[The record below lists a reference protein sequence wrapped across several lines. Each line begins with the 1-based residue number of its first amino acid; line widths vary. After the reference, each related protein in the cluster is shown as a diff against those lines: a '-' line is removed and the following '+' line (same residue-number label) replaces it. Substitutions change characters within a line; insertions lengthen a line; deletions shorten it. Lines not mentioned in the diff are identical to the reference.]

1 MGEPNLQNP
10 AELAQFFHET
20 YETLGPSFGYETRLE
35 TRAFDPSSP
44 NGKLMVAVCSIVLR
58 TLPAAP
64 MGVNGLRVTGP
75 NSDGEYWLHLKD
87 GVNDLGMN
95 LGADHGIIGGKLL
108 AKAVAIPAAPMGV
121 KPLEIENA
129 VWSAMLW
136 AADNNVGFN
145 AALEYDPLGN
155 SYAQIECRSAARRI
169 LAALTPQPAPT
180 LSDAVELPEVRALI
194 EALKDAA
201 SDLEY
206 VRYHYGELHGVGFDR
221 VRDASDAAL
230 AALKTKGGA

>member
-1 MGEPNLQNP
+1 ME
-10 AELAQFFHET
+10 
-20 YETLGPSFGYETRLE
+20 
-35 TRAFDPSSP
+35 
-44 NGKLMVAVCSIVLR
+44 
-58 TLPAAP
+58 
-64 MGVNGLRVTGP
+64 VNGLRVTGP

-108 AKAVAIPAAPMGV
+108 AKAVAIPAAPIGV

-180 LSDAVELPEVRALI
+180 LADAVELPEVRALI

-201 SDLEY
+201 SGLEY